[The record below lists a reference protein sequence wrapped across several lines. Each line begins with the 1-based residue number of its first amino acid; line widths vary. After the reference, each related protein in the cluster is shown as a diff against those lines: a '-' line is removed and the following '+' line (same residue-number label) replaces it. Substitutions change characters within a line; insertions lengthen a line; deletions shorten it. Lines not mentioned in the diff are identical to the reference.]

1 MSVSLTTINGVL
13 TATFTGTGT
22 LLNATNL
29 LNGATAAIIINYT
42 TIGTNAFSGATSL
55 TSITIPTSVTRID
68 NGAFQNA
75 TNLISITIP
84 ASVMIIG
91 FFVFNNCSKLQSI
104 IVDQN
109 NTIYSSL
116 DGVLFNKLQTAL
128 VSFPC
133 GRVGSYIVP
142 SSVSS
147 IFSRAFSGA
156 KSLTSITFT
165 GASTLTSIGS
175 YAFSGATS
183 LTSIT
188 IPASVTSIGS
198 YAFSGA
204 TSLTSI
210 TIPASVTSIGNY
222 AFQNCS
228 KLQSIIVDQNN
239 TIYSSLDGVLFN
251 KLQTTLV
258 MFPYGMTG
266 SYIVPSSVSS
276 TLTSIGSYAFSGAA
290 GLTSITFAGASTL
303 TSIGSYAFFGAT
315 GLTSITIP
323 TSVTSIGDGA
333 FSGATSLTSIIFA
346 GTSTLISIGIG
357 AFSGATG
364 LTSITIPTSV
374 TSIGINA
381 FYDATGLTSITI
393 PASVTS
399 IGDNAFR
406 NCSKLQS
413 IIVDQNNIIYSSLDG
428 VLFDKLQTTI
438 LTFPCGRVGAYIV
451 PSSVT
456 SIFSFAF
463 SGAAGLTSIT
473 IPASVTSIGDSAFQ
487 NCSKLQSIIVD
498 HNNVNY
504 SSLDGVLFN
513 KLQTTLSTFP
523 CNKVGSYIVPSSVT
537 SIFSF
542 AFSGA
547 TGLTSITIPAS
558 VSSIGFCAFY
568 EAIGLTSITFVGT
581 STLTSIDSS
590 VFEGAT
596 GLTSIIIPASVTSIG
611 SFAFFGARSLT
622 SITFAGT
629 STLTSIDIYAF
640 QSATSLTSITIPAS
654 VTSIGDNSFAN
665 SSINIAYV
673 SIPNGLNIPETTL
686 NTRISFYGKSNV
698 LILKTMPFT
707 NFSLSPTLINER
719 ELYSGTLTSDSPT
732 QPQYTI
738 LSQPINNLYISGNTL
753 IARYPFYYR
762 EYQTY
767 PVQLSGILNG
777 YTIVRS
783 FNIQIVNLPDAP
795 ISVNILN
802 NNIPESSSIDTSVGT
817 LTTYDH
823 DLNDTFTYQFVS
835 GLGSSDNSH
844 FTILGNVLYTS
855 SVLNYNTKNSY
866 TIRVKSTDNNG
877 LSVENPI
884 ILNVVLPIAGSFETS
899 GLVGSSSSITLQ
911 GQNITG
917 GDLIYQITRLPKYGL
932 LTTVNQTGNYTYVP
946 SNNNQDSFEYVVKE
960 GAMTSLVGTVIISN
974 YNQTDIQN
982 IPRSLGTF
990 DFDTISFDGTTW
1002 RFGTITTNTFS
1013 QGSSYYKL
1021 GNYTLQK

>member
-1 MSVSLTTINGVL
+1 MSVSITTINGVV
-13 TATFTGTGT
+13 TATFSGRGA
-22 LLNATNL
+22 LSGATASL
-29 LNGATAAIIINYT
+29 GGATAAIIINYT
-42 TIGTNAFSGATSL
+42 SIGN
-55 TSITIPTSVTRID
+55 
-68 NGAFQNA
+68 NAFQN
-75 TNLISITIP
+75 
-84 ASVMIIG
+84 
-91 FFVFNNCSKLQSI
+91 
-104 IVDQN
+104 
-109 NTIYSSL
+109 
-116 DGVLFNKLQTAL
+116 
-128 VSFPC
+128 
-133 GRVGSYIVP
+133 
-142 SSVSS
+142 
-147 IFSRAFSGA
+147 
-156 KSLTSITFT
+156 
-165 GASTLTSIGS
+165 
-175 YAFSGATS
+175 ATS

-198 YAFSGA
+198 SAFYGATSLTSIIIPESVTSIGSGTFYSATSLISITFVGTSALTSIGSRAFQNATGLTSITIPASVTSIGSRAFQNCSKLQSIIADQNNTTYSSIDGVLFNKLQTTLVIFPCGRTGSYIVPSSVTSIGSRAFESAKGLTSIIIPTSVTSIGIIAFSNA
-204 TSLTSI
+204 TGLTSIIIPSSVTSISDYTFEFASSLTSI
-210 TIPASVTSIGNY
+210 TIPASVTSIGSN
-222 AFQNCS
+222 AF
-228 KLQSIIVDQNN
+228 
-239 TIYSSLDGVLFN
+239 
-251 KLQTTLV
+251 
-258 MFPYGMTG
+258 YGAT
-266 SYIVPSSVSS
+266 S
-276 TLTSIGSYAFSGAA
+276 LTSI
-290 GLTSITFAGASTL
+290 I
-303 TSIGSYAFFGAT
+303 
-315 GLTSITIP
+315 IP
-323 TSVTSIGDGA
+323 ASVTSIGSSA
-333 FSGATSLTSIIFA
+333 FSGATSLTSITFA

-357 AFSGATG
+357 AFSGATS

-381 FYDATGLTSITI
+381 FYDAAGLTSITI

-438 LTFPCGRVGAYIV
+438 LTFPCGRVGSYIV

-473 IPASVTSIGDSAFQ
+473 IPASVTSIGNGAFQ
-487 NCSKLQSIIVD
+487 NCSKLQSIIAD
-498 HNNVNY
+498 QNNTTY
-504 SSLDGVLFN
+504 SSIDGVLFN
-513 KLQTTLSTFP
+513 KLQTTILTFP

-558 VSSIGFCAFY
+558 VSSIGFCAFSD
-568 EAIGLTSITFVGT
+568 AIGLTSITFVGT

-596 GLTSIIIPASVTSIG
+596 GLISIIIPASVTSIG
-611 SFAFFGARSLT
+611 YGAFSGATSLT

-629 STLTSIDIYAF
+629 STLTSIGDIAF
-640 QSATSLTSITIPAS
+640 QFATGLTSITIPAS
-654 VTSIGDNSFAN
+654 VTSIGGYAFYF

-738 LSQPINNLYISGNTL
+738 LSQPINNLYISGNSL
-753 IARYPFYYR
+753 KARYPFNYR
-762 EYQTY
+762 EYQNY
-767 PVQLSGILNG
+767 PIQISGKASDI
-777 YTIVRS
+777 TIVRS

-795 ISVNILN
+795 ISINISN
-802 NNIPESSSIDTSVGT
+802 TNMPESSPIGTVVGA
-817 LTTYDH
+817 LRTYD
-823 DLNDTFTYQFVS
+823 DDPNDTFIYQFSS
-835 GLGSSDNSH
+835 GAGSTDNSH

-855 SVLNYNTKNSY
+855 SVLNYNTKNTYS
-866 TIRVKSTDNNG
+866 IRVKVTDSDG
-877 LSVENPI
+877 LSIENPI
-884 ILNVVLPIAGSFETS
+884 ILHVILPIAGSFETS
-899 GLVGSSSSITLQ
+899 GLIGSSSSITLQ
-911 GQNITG
+911 GQNIAG
-917 GDLIYQITRLPKYGL
+917 GNLLYQITQPPKYGI
-932 LTTVNQTGNYTYVP
+932 LTMVNQTGYYTYVP
-946 SNNNQDSFEYVVKE
+946 NINKQDSFQYVVKE
-960 GAMTSLVGTVIISN
+960 GNMMSLPGTVIISN
-974 YNQTDIQN
+974 YNQNDIQN

-990 DFDTISFDGTTW
+990 DFDTISFDGNQW
-1002 RFGTITTNTFS
+1002 KFGTITTNTFI